1 MPLPPSPTL
10 RTAPPWFVGAWKREW
25 MRPRGEPALETSIV
39 RDLQTPSVFGS
50 VRIALDRPA
59 FVGANSF
66 ADLDDA
72 QLTALLAQR
81 GGFAGTA
88 SFVDENATSIA
99 TSIATSVATWNHEI
113 DFQPRNSVDAAR
125 LTQTG
130 PTTVLEESLD
140 GTFDELWRSVPG
152 GDGNCLGLKITR
164 AGRVERMLTVVG
176 DHFVYARNRAR
187 DLPDAQSLTEL
198 VATTHATRAQIIEM
212 LDCELSY
219 GLVRGGRVAWEVRL
233 STLPWREGGSLAFA
247 GEEVAIDHAAG
258 QTGAPRARVAA
269 SGEEWTV
276 PVNTMTREELVAMFG
291 GSGA

>member
-25 MRPRGEPALETSIV
+25 MRPRGGTACETSIV

-72 QLTALLAQR
+72 QLAVLLTQR

-88 SFVDENATSIA
+88 SFVGENATSI
-99 TSIATSVATWNHEI
+99 ATWNHEI
-113 DFQPRNSVDAAR
+113 DFQPRNGIDAAR

-140 GTFDELWRSVPG
+140 GTFDELWQSVPG

-164 AGRVERMLTVVG
+164 AGRVERMLIVVG
-176 DHFVYARNRAR
+176 DHFVYARNRTR
-187 DLPDAQSLTEL
+187 DLPDAPSLTEL

-219 GLVRGGRVAWEVRL
+219 GLVRSGRVAWEVRL
-233 STLPWREGGSLAFA
+233 STLPWREGRVLEFA
-247 GEEVAIDHAAG
+247 SEVVIG
-258 QTGAPRARVAA
+258 QAVIPRPRAPRI
-269 SGEEWTV
+269 GEAWTV
-276 PVNTMTREELVAMFG
+276 PVNTMTQEDLTAMFG
-291 GSGA
+291 EKS

>member
-25 MRPRGEPALETSIV
+25 MRPRGGTACETSIV

-50 VRIALDRPA
+50 VRIPIHRPA
-59 FVGANSF
+59 FPRAQSF

-72 QLTALLAQR
+72 QLAVLLTQR

-88 SFVDENATSIA
+88 SFVGENATSI
-99 TSIATSVATWNHEI
+99 ATWNHEI
-113 DFQPRNSVDAAR
+113 DFQPRNGVDAAR

-140 GTFDELWRSVPG
+140 GTFDELWQSVPG
-152 GDGNCLGLKITR
+152 GEGNCLGLKITR
-164 AGRVERMLTVVG
+164 AGRVERMLIVVG
-176 DHFVYARNRAR
+176 DHFVYARNRTR
-187 DLPDAQSLTEL
+187 DLPDAPSLTEL

-219 GLVRGGRVAWEVRL
+219 GLVRSGRVAWEVRL
-233 STLPWREGGSLAFA
+233 STQPWREGEALEFA
-247 GEEVAIDHAAG
+247 SEVVIG
-258 QTGAPRARVAA
+258 PTVIPRPRAPRI
-269 SGEEWTV
+269 GEAWTV
-276 PVNTMTREELVAMFG
+276 PVNTMTQEELTAMFG
-291 GSGA
+291 A

>member
-25 MRPRGEPALETSIV
+25 MRPRGGTACETSIV

-72 QLTALLAQR
+72 QLAVLLTQR

-88 SFVDENATSIA
+88 SFVGENATSI
-99 TSIATSVATWNHEI
+99 ATWNHEI
-113 DFQPRNSVDAAR
+113 DFQPRNGVDAAR

-140 GTFDELWRSVPG
+140 GTFDELWQSVPG

-164 AGRVERMLTVVG
+164 AGRVERMLIVVG
-176 DHFVYARNRAR
+176 DHFVYARNRTR
-187 DLPDAQSLTEL
+187 DLPDAPSLTEL

-219 GLVRGGRVAWEVRL
+219 GLVRSGRVAWEVRL
-233 STLPWREGGSLAFA
+233 STLPWREGRVLEFA
-247 GEEVAIDHAAG
+247 SEVVIG
-258 QTGAPRARVAA
+258 PTVIPRPRAPRI
-269 SGEEWTV
+269 GEAWTV
-276 PVNTMTREELVAMFG
+276 PVNTMTQEELTAMFG
-291 GSGA
+291 EKS

>member
-25 MRPRGEPALETSIV
+25 MRPRGGTACETSIV

-72 QLTALLAQR
+72 QLAVLLTQR

-88 SFVDENATSIA
+88 SFVGENATSI
-99 TSIATSVATWNHEI
+99 ATWNHEI
-113 DFQPRNSVDAAR
+113 DFQPRNGVDAAR

-140 GTFDELWRSVPG
+140 GTFDELWQSVPG

-164 AGRVERMLTVVG
+164 AGRVERMLIVVG
-176 DHFVYARNRAR
+176 DHFVYARNRTR
-187 DLPDAQSLTEL
+187 DLPDAPSLTEL

-219 GLVRGGRVAWEVRL
+219 GLVRSGRVAWEVRL
-233 STLPWREGGSLAFA
+233 STLPWREGRALEFA
-247 GEEVAIDHAAG
+247 SEVVIG
-258 QTGAPRARVAA
+258 PTVIPRPRAPRI
-269 SGEEWTV
+269 GEVWTV
-276 PVNTMTREELVAMFG
+276 PVNTMTQEELTAMFG
-291 GSGA
+291 A

>member
-25 MRPRGEPALETSIV
+25 MRPRGGTACETSIV

-72 QLTALLAQR
+72 QLAVLLTQR

-88 SFVDENATSIA
+88 SFVGENATSI
-99 TSIATSVATWNHEI
+99 ATWNHEI
-113 DFQPRNSVDAAR
+113 DFQPRNGVDAAR

-140 GTFDELWRSVPG
+140 GTFDELWQSVPG

-164 AGRVERMLTVVG
+164 AGRVERMLIVVG
-176 DHFVYARNRAR
+176 DHFVYARNRTR
-187 DLPDAQSLTEL
+187 DLPDAPSLSEL

-219 GLVRGGRVAWEVRL
+219 GLVRSGRVAWEVRL
-233 STLPWREGGSLAFA
+233 STLPWREGRVLEFA
-247 GEEVAIDHAAG
+247 SEVVIDHAVIPRPR
-258 QTGAPRARVAA
+258 APRI
-269 SGEEWTV
+269 GEAWTV
-276 PVNTMTREELVAMFG
+276 PVNTMTQEDLTAMFG
-291 GSGA
+291 A

>member
-25 MRPRGEPALETSIV
+25 MRPRGGTACETSIV

-72 QLTALLAQR
+72 QLAVLLTQR

-88 SFVDENATSIA
+88 SFVGENATSI
-99 TSIATSVATWNHEI
+99 ATWNHEI
-113 DFQPRNSVDAAR
+113 DFQPRNGIDAAR

-140 GTFDELWRSVPG
+140 GTFDELWQSVPG

-219 GLVRGGRVAWEVRL
+219 GLVRSGRVAWEVRL
-233 STLPWREGGSLAFA
+233 STLPWREGRVLEFA
-247 GEEVAIDHAAG
+247 SEVVIG
-258 QTGAPRARVAA
+258 PTVIPRPRAPRI
-269 SGEEWTV
+269 GEAWTV
-276 PVNTMTREELVAMFG
+276 PVNTMTQEELTAMFG
-291 GSGA
+291 A

>member
-1 MPLPPSPTL
+1 MTNIPETHR

-99 TSIATSVATWNHEI
+99 TSVATSIATWNHEI

-140 GTFDELWRSVPG
+140 GTFDELWQSVPG

-233 STLPWREGGSLAFA
+233 STLPWREGRVLEFA
-247 GEEVAIDHAAG
+247 SEVVIG
-258 QTGAPRARVAA
+258 PTVIPRPRAPRI
-269 SGEEWTV
+269 GEVWTV
-276 PVNTMTREELVAMFG
+276 PVNTMTQEDLTAMFG
-291 GSGA
+291 EKS

>member
-25 MRPRGEPALETSIV
+25 MRPRGGTACETSIV

-72 QLTALLAQR
+72 QLAVLLTQR

-88 SFVDENATSIA
+88 SFVGENATSI
-99 TSIATSVATWNHEI
+99 ATWNHEI
-113 DFQPRNSVDAAR
+113 DFQPRNGVDAAR

-140 GTFDELWRSVPG
+140 GTFDELWQSVPG

-164 AGRVERMLTVVG
+164 AGRVERMLIVVG
-176 DHFVYARNRAR
+176 DHFVYARNRTR
-187 DLPDAQSLTEL
+187 DLPDAPSLTEL

-219 GLVRGGRVAWEVRL
+219 GLVRSGRVAWEVRL
-233 STLPWREGGSLAFA
+233 STLPWREGRVLEFA
-247 GEEVAIDHAAG
+247 SEVVIG
-258 QTGAPRARVAA
+258 PTVIPRPRAPRI
-269 SGEEWTV
+269 GEVWTV
-276 PVNTMTREELVAMFG
+276 PVNTMTQEDLTAMFG
-291 GSGA
+291 A

>member
-1 MPLPPSPTL
+1 
-10 RTAPPWFVGAWKREW
+10 
-25 MRPRGEPALETSIV
+25 MRPRGGTACETSIV

-72 QLTALLAQR
+72 QLAVLLTQR

-88 SFVDENATSIA
+88 SFVGENATSI
-99 TSIATSVATWNHEI
+99 ATWNHEI
-113 DFQPRNSVDAAR
+113 DFQPRNGVDAAR

-140 GTFDELWRSVPG
+140 GTFDELWQSVPG

-164 AGRVERMLTVVG
+164 AGRVERMLIVVG
-176 DHFVYARNRAR
+176 DHFVYARNRTR
-187 DLPDAQSLTEL
+187 DLPDAPSLTEL

-219 GLVRGGRVAWEVRL
+219 GLVRSGRVAWEVRL
-233 STLPWREGGSLAFA
+233 STLPWREGRVLEFA
-247 GEEVAIDHAAG
+247 SEVVIG
-258 QTGAPRARVAA
+258 QAVIPRPRAPRI
-269 SGEEWTV
+269 GEVWTV
-276 PVNTMTREELVAMFG
+276 PVNTMTQEDLTAMFG
-291 GSGA
+291 EKS

>member
-25 MRPRGEPALETSIV
+25 MRPRGGTACETSIV

-72 QLTALLAQR
+72 QLVVLLTQR

-88 SFVDENATSIA
+88 SFVGENATSI
-99 TSIATSVATWNHEI
+99 ATWNHEI
-113 DFQPRNSVDAAR
+113 DFQPRNGVDAAR

-140 GTFDELWRSVPG
+140 GTFDELWQSVPG

-164 AGRVERMLTVVG
+164 AGRVERMLIVVG
-176 DHFVYARNRAR
+176 DHFVYARNRTR
-187 DLPDAQSLTEL
+187 DLPDAPSLTEL

-219 GLVRGGRVAWEVRL
+219 GLVRSGRVAWEVRL
-233 STLPWREGGSLAFA
+233 STLPWREGRVLEFA
-247 GEEVAIDHAAG
+247 SEVVIG
-258 QTGAPRARVAA
+258 PTVIPRPRAPRI
-269 SGEEWTV
+269 GEAWTV
-276 PVNTMTREELVAMFG
+276 PVNTMTQEDLTAMFG
-291 GSGA
+291 A

>member
-1 MPLPPSPTL
+1 MTNIPETHR

-72 QLTALLAQR
+72 QLAVLLTQR

-88 SFVDENATSIA
+88 SFVGENATSI
-99 TSIATSVATWNHEI
+99 ATWNHEI
-113 DFQPRNSVDAAR
+113 DFQPRNGVDAAR

-140 GTFDELWRSVPG
+140 GTFDELWQSVPG
-152 GDGNCLGLKITR
+152 GEGNCLGLKITR
-164 AGRVERMLTVVG
+164 AGRVERMLIVVG
-176 DHFVYARNRAR
+176 DHFVYARNRTR

-219 GLVRGGRVAWEVRL
+219 GLVRSGRVAWEVRL
-233 STLPWREGGSLAFA
+233 STLPWREGRVLEFA
-247 GEEVAIDHAAG
+247 SEVVIG
-258 QTGAPRARVAA
+258 PTVIPRPRAPRI
-269 SGEEWTV
+269 GEVWTV
-276 PVNTMTREELVAMFG
+276 PVNTMTQEDLTAMFG
-291 GSGA
+291 EKS

>member
-25 MRPRGEPALETSIV
+25 MRPRGGTACETSIV

-72 QLTALLAQR
+72 QLAVLLTQR

-88 SFVDENATSIA
+88 SFVGENATSI
-99 TSIATSVATWNHEI
+99 ATWNHEI
-113 DFQPRNSVDAAR
+113 DFQPRNGVDAAR

-140 GTFDELWRSVPG
+140 GTFDELWQSVPG

-164 AGRVERMLTVVG
+164 AGRVERMLIVVG
-176 DHFVYARNRAR
+176 DHFVYARNRMR
-187 DLPDAQSLTEL
+187 DLPDAPSLTEL

-219 GLVRGGRVAWEVRL
+219 GLVRSGRVAWEVRL
-233 STLPWREGGSLAFA
+233 STLPWREGRVLEFA
-247 GEEVAIDHAAG
+247 SEVVIDP
-258 QTGAPRARVAA
+258 TVIPRPRAPRI
-269 SGEEWTV
+269 GEAWTV
-276 PVNTMTREELVAMFG
+276 PVNTMTQEDLTAMFG
-291 GSGA
+291 EKS

>member
-25 MRPRGEPALETSIV
+25 MRPRGGTACETSIV

-50 VRIALDRPA
+50 VRIAIHRPA
-59 FVGANSF
+59 FPRAQSF

-72 QLTALLAQR
+72 QLAVLLTQR

-88 SFVDENATSIA
+88 SFVGENATSI
-99 TSIATSVATWNHEI
+99 ATWNHEI
-113 DFQPRNSVDAAR
+113 DFQPRNGIDAAR

-140 GTFDELWRSVPG
+140 GTFDELWQSVPG

-164 AGRVERMLTVVG
+164 AGRVERMLIVVG
-176 DHFVYARNRAR
+176 DHFVYARNRTR
-187 DLPDAQSLTEL
+187 DLPDAPSLTEL

-219 GLVRGGRVAWEVRL
+219 GLVRSGRVAWEVRL
-233 STLPWREGGSLAFA
+233 STLPWREGRVLEFA
-247 GEEVAIDHAAG
+247 SEVVIG
-258 QTGAPRARVAA
+258 QAVIPRPRAPRI
-269 SGEEWTV
+269 GEAWTV
-276 PVNTMTREELVAMFG
+276 PVNTMTQEDLTAMFG
-291 GSGA
+291 EKS

>member
-25 MRPRGEPALETSIV
+25 MRPRGGTACETSIV

-72 QLTALLAQR
+72 QLAVLLTQR

-88 SFVDENATSIA
+88 SFVGENATSI
-99 TSIATSVATWNHEI
+99 ATWNHEI
-113 DFQPRNSVDAAR
+113 DFQPRNGVDAAR

-140 GTFDELWRSVPG
+140 GTFDELWQSVPG

-164 AGRVERMLTVVG
+164 AGRVERMLIVVG
-176 DHFVYARNRAR
+176 DHFVYARNRTR
-187 DLPDAQSLTEL
+187 DLPDAPSLTEL

-219 GLVRGGRVAWEVRL
+219 GLVRSGRVAWEVRL
-233 STLPWREGGSLAFA
+233 STLPWREGRVLEFA
-247 GEEVAIDHAAG
+247 SEVVIG
-258 QTGAPRARVAA
+258 QAVIPRPRAPRI
-269 SGEEWTV
+269 GEVWTV
-276 PVNTMTREELVAMFG
+276 PVNTMTQEDLTAMFG
-291 GSGA
+291 EKS